1 MKYFCKPYTFSYKFG
16 VHFVEHLKHHIMV
29 TNCYS
34 VCLQEAWYA
43 FHTNKEF
50 SSKFLHALVVGQVK
64 GGTCDTVS
72 AIAIQP
78 GFSSELMP
86 DSRVWSVRESL
97 RSVHM

>member
-1 MKYFCKPYTFSYKFG
+1 
-16 VHFVEHLKHHIMV
+16 MV

-86 DSRVWSVRESL
+86 DSRVRSVRESL
-97 RSVHM
+97 RSVHI